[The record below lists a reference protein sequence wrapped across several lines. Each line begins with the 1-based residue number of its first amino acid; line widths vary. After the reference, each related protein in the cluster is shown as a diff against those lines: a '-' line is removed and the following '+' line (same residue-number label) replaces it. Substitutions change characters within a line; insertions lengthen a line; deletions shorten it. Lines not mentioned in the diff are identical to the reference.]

1 MLHSKFILEDGN
13 LILGKVGYHNV
24 LVTIKEKVQGGG
36 QFRFDLDKKE
46 CLLFAESHEFGRCK
60 MEDVKKA
67 VEEGKVWTS
76 MIGGRNISGDFT
88 FMWDRGSEIV
98 TLN

>member
-1 MLHSKFILEDGN
+1 MEDGH
-13 LILGKVGYHNV
+13 LVLGKVEYHKA
-24 LVTIKEKVQGGG
+24 LVTDKEKVQGGG
-36 QFRFDLDKKE
+36 QFRFDLEKRE
-46 CLLFAESHEFGRCK
+46 CLFFAESHDYGRCK

-76 MIGGRNISGDFT
+76 MIGGRNISEDFT
-88 FMWDRGSEIV
+88 FKFDRQSEIV

>member
-1 MLHSKFILEDGN
+1 MLHSKYILEDGN
-13 LILGKVGYHNV
+13 LVLGKVEFHKV
-24 LVTIKEKVQGGG
+24 LVEIKENVRGGG
-36 QFRFDLDKKE
+36 LFRFDLDKKE
-46 CLLFAESHEFGRCK
+46 CLFFGESHDFGRPK

-76 MIGGRNISGDFT
+76 MIGGRNIAGDFT
-88 FMWDRGSEIV
+88 FKWDRYSEIV